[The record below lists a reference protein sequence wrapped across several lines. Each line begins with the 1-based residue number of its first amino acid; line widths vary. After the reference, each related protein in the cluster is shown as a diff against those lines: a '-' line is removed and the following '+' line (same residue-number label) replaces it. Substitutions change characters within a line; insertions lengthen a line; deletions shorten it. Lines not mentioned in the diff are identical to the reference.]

1 MEISQITGAGKDP
14 VANVKEDQHLKSIG
28 AIPAVPLVKKDG
40 DARQSTP
47 EQQHDPSFEHLRQE
61 PLQLLVRVLAARLQQ
76 TFGVTPAP
84 RPLTSAIEQTLTPE
98 LACARILLL
107 LNAAFANYKT
117 AQPNQDQRELG
128 VIFINVAHDTLQ
140 QGYAET
146 RQLLGNLAMLEGIVV
161 KDIDKTIALIDHAL
175 PDISA
180 QR

>member
-14 VANVKEDQHLKSIG
+14 VANVKEDQHLKNIG
-28 AIPAVPLVKKDG
+28 AIPAVLPVKKDG
-40 DARQSTP
+40 DAQQSTP
-47 EQQHDPSFEHLRQE
+47 EQDDPSFEHLRQE
-61 PLQLLVRVLAARLQQ
+61 PLQLLVRVLAARLHQ

-128 VIFINVAHDTLQ
+128 VIFINIANDALQ

-146 RQLLGNLAMLEGIVV
+146 RQLLGNLAMLEGTVV